1 MWMFTTEGFL
11 SIVQH
16 KDLPDHFQVKGRV
29 ADPLESLWPD
39 QEIEVIGWADYRYR
53 ITITKDEG
61 FPVLNQCIESIDY
74 TSFKDECSNQH
85 QYYNVLGRIWNLMYR
100 FQDLMESNRE

>member
-1 MWMFTTEGFL
+1 
-11 SIVQH
+11 
-16 KDLPDHFQVKGRV
+16 
-29 ADPLESLWPD
+29 
-39 QEIEVIGWADYRYR
+39 
-53 ITITKDEG
+53 
-61 FPVLNQCIESIDY
+61 LNQCIESIDY